1 MKGSQLTLECRSDE
15 VDAAYDILAEELVL
29 KDQNNEQDLIDF
41 ENVEDDDVETMLNN
55 LKKMGSI
62 DNWEAKKTSVS
73 QQNPPLKQRAC
84 RGNTQAWLISLSSRL
99 ATTLPLNRQ
108 VLWNATLVPD
118 TTVSY

>member
-55 LKKMGSI
+55 LKKMGFI
-62 DNWEAKKTSVS
+62 GNQEAKKASVNDG
-73 QQNPPLKQRAC
+73 QKR
-84 RGNTQAWLISLSSRL
+84 R
-99 ATTLPLNRQ
+99 
-108 VLWNATLVPD
+108 
-118 TTVSY
+118 

>member
-55 LKKMGSI
+55 LKKMGFI
-62 DNWEAKKTSVS
+62 DNWEAKKTSVNDG
-73 QQNPPLKQRAC
+73 QKR
-84 RGNTQAWLISLSSRL
+84 R
-99 ATTLPLNRQ
+99 
-108 VLWNATLVPD
+108 
-118 TTVSY
+118 